1 MYKMSTETQRLTYYQ
16 KNRDA
21 ILARTKKYFEKNEEK
36 RKEYQRNRDSNV
48 TKEEKAKL
56 NEYRKA
62 WHQKLD
68 LEKKNKL
75 RKHYML
81 KYRVVGRTGP
91 LPTTHLDPLTALLV
105 LDKTSKFYNKLL

>member
-21 ILARTKKYFEKNEEK
+21 ILARTKKYYEKNKEK
-36 RKEYQRNRDSNV
+36 RKEYQINRDSNM

-62 WHQKLD
+62 WYHKLD
-68 LEKKNKL
+68 FGKKNKL
-75 RKHYML
+75 RKY
-81 KYRVVGRTGP
+81 YRDRYCAITVC
-91 LPTTHLDPLTALLV
+91 
-105 LDKTSKFYNKLL
+105 

>member
-21 ILARTKKYFEKNEEK
+21 ILARTKKYYEKNKEK
-36 RKEYQRNRDSNV
+36 RKEYQINRYSNM

-56 NEYRKA
+56 NENRKA
-62 WHQKLD
+62 WYHKLD

-75 RKHYML
+75 RKY
-81 KYRVVGRTGP
+81 YRDRYYAITVC
-91 LPTTHLDPLTALLV
+91 
-105 LDKTSKFYNKLL
+105 